1 MNEQQKVK
9 MTVQD
14 IVNKLI
20 ADEWIA
26 EFTYCHMAYVLKGT
40 ARDSVERGFK
50 HIAEE
55 ECKHKEDLIMWMQS
69 KNYPVILNPV
79 QMLGGCNPS
88 GKFTPFQDPIQTM
101 EALKRQIKS
110 EINAKNMYTLYY
122 KAVKDLYPD
131 LAFKFMKIAND
142 EAEHRVELED
152 LLSQV

>member
-1 MNEQQKVK
+1 MAENTVK
-9 MTVQD
+9 MTVKD

-40 ARDSVERGFK
+40 AMDSVQRGFR

-55 ECKHKEDLIMWMQS
+55 EKHHKEELITWMQS
-69 KNYPVILNPV
+69 KGYPVVLNPV
-79 QMLGGCNPS
+79 QMLGNCNPS
-88 GKFTPFQDPIQTM
+88 GKFNPFQDPTQTVD
-101 EALKRQIKS
+101 ALKVQIKA

-122 KAVKDLYPD
+122 SAVKNLYPD
-131 LAFKFMKIAND
+131 LAFKFMHIANE

>member
-1 MNEQQKVK
+1 MAENTVK
-9 MTVQD
+9 MTVKD

-40 ARDSVERGFK
+40 ARDSVEKQFK
-50 HIAEE
+50 HISEE
-55 ECKHKEDLIMWMQS
+55 ECHHKEELITWMQS

-79 QMLGGCNPS
+79 QMLGNCNPS
-88 GKFTPFQDPIQTM
+88 GKFNPFQDPTQTID
-101 EALKRQIKS
+101 ALKAQIKA

-122 KAVKDLYPD
+122 KAVKGPYPD
-131 LAFKFMKIAND
+131 LAFKFMHIANE

>member
-1 MNEQQKVK
+1 MAETTVK
-9 MTVQD
+9 MTVKD

-26 EFTYCHMAYVLKGT
+26 EFTYDHMAYVLKGT
-40 ARDSVERGFK
+40 SRDSVERGFRE
-50 HIAEE
+50 IAKQERE
-55 ECKHKEDLIMWMQS
+55 HKEELIQWMQS

-79 QMLGGCNPS
+79 QMLGNCNPS
-88 GKFTPFQDPIQTM
+88 GRFQPFTDPIQTL

-110 EINAKNMYTLYY
+110 EINAKNMYTLYH

-131 LAFKFMKIAND
+131 LAFRFMHIANE
-142 EAEHRVELED
+142 EADHRVELED

>member
-1 MNEQQKVK
+1 MANQTIK
-9 MTVQD
+9 MTVKD

-26 EFTYCHMAYVLKGT
+26 EFTYCHVAYVLKGT
-40 ARDSVERGFK
+40 ALDTAVKLFK

-55 ECKHKEDLIMWMQS
+55 EKEHKEELITWMQS

-79 QMLGGCNPS
+79 QMLGNCNPS
-88 GKFTPFQDPIQTM
+88 GKFNPFSDPTTTLD
-101 EALKRQIKS
+101 AVKNQIKS

-131 LAFKFMKIAND
+131 LAFKFMHIANE

-152 LLSQV
+152 LLSQIQ